1 MRPHNKLIPVGI
13 LHGDNHVIS
22 CLLRC
27 VLTSADGGM
36 GKWADTTTEVTL
48 NYGKM
53 ITARLLLIMA
63 IYVANLGDPTEIGR
77 ASCRERVSSPV

>member
-1 MRPHNKLIPVGI
+1 MRPRNELIPAGI

-22 CLLRC
+22 RLLRC

-36 GKWADTTTEVTL
+36 GKWADVTDEVTS

-53 ITARLLLIMA
+53 ITARLLIIMA
-63 IYVANLGDPTEIGR
+63 IYVANPSNPTD
-77 ASCRERVSSPV
+77 